1 MLDNSE
7 LKSIGIGSGLVLLN
21 IALMMVFARTFL
33 ADVNNYLWSAGAIVG
48 VIVYGI
54 LLTGGSYLGRRG
66 IKNNDTGI
74 AGLGISLLMLAYGS
88 FGGGI
93 ISGLDAATQIVVLG
107 ITAVLTTILA
117 VAAGLYVYWTDR
129 NLSKTGMYANYAFL
143 GVLGTAFIGTF
154 VTPVL
159 LLAFFLALTGFLLYL
174 VYEVWR
180 MKTEAVSPMLTGLG
194 LYIAYAGVF
203 VQILQLVARSYLDE

>member
-66 IKNNDTGI
+66 IKNNDTGT

-159 LLAFFLALTGFLLYL
+159 LLAFFLALAGFLLYL

-203 VQILQLVARSYLDE
+203 VQILQLVARSYLEE